1 MRRQDYRCI
10 LAVLVL
16 VAMPG
21 RAEKA
26 AADFVFGQ
34 EVVAEDPLR
43 SAWRRGE
50 LAMDDALYDLAVSS
64 FAEYLRLAG
73 NREPER
79 ALGCSKLAEAYMA
92 LGRHGEAEQ
101 SLTQYDAARAS
112 AALDPARSR
121 WLRLVR
127 AQLLFNQGQWGASA
141 AILREIWQPGEAD
154 AQNMRVVLLY
164 ADALALQKEWP
175 AALQVLQSQLASG
188 KGEAAAL
195 FPVQERLAKAHLA
208 LGDFAAA
215 ARLLASIPAP
225 ASEEDLLSS
234 KTMTIIALAGLNE
247 TDRAFAAYQEIA
259 ARCPA
264 KADARWW
271 KMLWQLA
278 EVLFNGQKFAEAA
291 DVLNKALLTAAS
303 AENRVKTQMLLAE
316 VLRRQG
322 RWTEARSMLEN
333 ARRDAA
339 DNKEQWAQATLQL
352 GQLLSENRSW
362 QTAAAIFAEVAEGAV
377 PDGTMRY
384 EAALQQ
390 GKCLAEAGD
399 VAAAALVYR
408 QAAAKIG
415 DDPDKAGHALM
426 SSAALYEQAGQA
438 AVSVVVYQEV
448 LNRYPRSSFAANAR
462 FSLGRVLMQA
472 GNFSEARRVYEQF
485 LEAHPQSERRFEARL
500 EAAVAGG
507 RASRGQAE
515 ATARMIAELRLLAQE
530 DAAVAV
536 APAAVY
542 EACRLARTLGDQ
554 RLVIAILQEAMQKY
568 PASPELPVFIYHSIQ
583 AFFLL
588 GEETAAIE
596 QAERLFAS
604 YPQHPVAANVT
615 MQLGDH
621 FSSQGDYERARHYY
635 GEVFKLQ
642 LSGPLFYIAGYELAR
657 CQNSLGEPESARA
670 TLEGLVRKFTE
681 EGGEDRQL
689 KAKMEMLLGDILLG
703 LSFHEEAKERFTSV
717 RNEAKDSVL
726 GYEALLRKAD
736 VCRVLAS
743 ANTAFWSEAL
753 ECLDEILKENSRA
766 DSQLR
771 EAAQF
776 RRAKC
781 YEGQG
786 RNEEALEEY
795 KRIYLNYMEK
805 RLNSPNVPYYYYY
818 QSVFAATR
826 LLALKGDADSL
837 RAAVRMYESL
847 GASGLPRAEEAAALA
862 AEIRSRH
869 HIR

>member
-1 MRRQDYRCI
+1 MRHTCYRCI
-10 LAVLVL
+10 LVLLLL

-21 RAEKA
+21 RGEKP

-50 LAMDDALYDLAVSS
+50 LAMDDALYDLAASS

-79 ALGCSKLAEAYMA
+79 ALGCGKLAEAYMA
-92 LGRHGEAEQ
+92 LGRYGEAEQ
-101 SLTQYDAARAS
+101 SLKQYDAVRAA
-112 AALDPARSR
+112 AALDPVRSR
-121 WLRLVR
+121 WLQLVR
-127 AQLLFNQGQWGASA
+127 AQLLFSQGKWGESGTM
-141 AILREIWQPGEAD
+141 LREIWQAGEAD
-154 AQNMRVVLLY
+154 PQNMRTVLLY
-164 ADALALQKEWP
+164 ADALALQKDW
-175 AALQVLQSQLASG
+175 AAVLQVLQSQLAAG
-188 KGEAAAL
+188 KSEAAAL
-195 FPVQERLAKAHLA
+195 FPLQERLAKAYLA
-208 LGDFAAA
+208 QGDFAAA
-215 ARLLASIPAP
+215 ARFLASIPPP
-225 ASEEDLLSS
+225 AGEEELLSS
-234 KTMTIIALAGLNE
+234 KTMVIIALAGLNE

-291 DVLNKALLTAAS
+291 DVLNKALLTAAT
-303 AENRVKTQMLLAE
+303 AETRVKTQMLLAE

-362 QTAAAIFAEVAEGAV
+362 QTAAAIFAEVAEGAI

-390 GKCLAEAGD
+390 GKCLAESGD

-415 DDPDKAGHALM
+415 DEPEKAGYALM
-426 SSAALYEQAGQA
+426 SAAALYEQSGQA
-438 AVSVVVYQEV
+438 AVSIVVYQEV
-448 LNRYPRSSFAANAR
+448 LNRYPGSKFAADAR
-462 FSLGRVLMQA
+462 FSLGRVLMQT

-485 LEAHPQSERRFEARL
+485 LQEHPQSERRFEARL

-507 RASRGQAE
+507 RASRNQAE
-515 ATARMIAELRLLAQE
+515 ATGQMIAELRQLVLE
-530 DAAVAV
+530 EGAVAV
-536 APAAVY
+536 ASSAVY

-568 PASPELPVFIYHSIQ
+568 PVSADLPVFIYHSIQ
-583 AFFLL
+583 AYFLL
-588 GEETAAIE
+588 GEEASAIE
-596 QAERLFAS
+596 QATRLFAG
-604 YPQHPVAANVT
+604 YPRHPVAANVY
-615 MQLGDH
+615 MQLGDQ
-621 FSSQGDYERARHYY
+621 FSSQGDYAQARQYY

-642 LSGPLFYIAGYELAR
+642 LSGPLFYIAGYEMAR
-657 CQNSLGEPESARA
+657 CQNSLGEAESARA
-670 TLEGLVRKFTE
+670 TLEGLVRKFNE

-703 LSFHEEAKERFTSV
+703 LGFHEEAKERFTSV

-743 ANTAFWSEAL
+743 ANTAFWSEAI

-766 DSQLR
+766 DSHLR

-786 RNEEALEEY
+786 RNGEALEEY

-805 RLNSPNVPYYYYY
+805 RLSSPNVPYDYYY

-847 GASGLPRAEEAAALA
+847 ATSGLPRAEEAAALA

-869 HIR
+869 NIR